1 MTELPYIDTHTI
13 AIGAPPE
20 AVWAAVAR
28 VMGVGGHD
36 GVGGRNVLARAL
48 GCVDDSGFHVARDER
63 PERMALQ
70 GQHRFSRYELRFV
83 LEPGGVLRAETRAAF
98 PGARG
103 AVYRTLVIRSRAHV
117 VATRWLLAMI
127 KRSATGRA
135 VQPA

>member
-28 VMGVGGHD
+28 VIPVGRRHP
-36 GVGGRNVLARAL
+36 LARVL
-48 GCVDDSGFHVARDER
+48 GCDGDTPFHVARDER
-63 PERMALQ
+63 PEMMALQ

-98 PGARG
+98 PGAKG